1 MYRPS
6 LKSIWTL
13 LVLSLSAYALYFWA
27 ENSHIEVQQP
37 HFKEKMA
44 AANLMQKS
52 MDVLRDARAPGL
64 AFVDE
69 INDPDQTLLLGQK
82 YTLISSV
89 PGDHQAKLSTIN
101 PNMAA
106 MMVQL
111 LNDAGLRSGDPVAVC
126 VSGSFPGLNLALY
139 SACKVLD
146 LEPVIITS
154 VSSSWYGA
162 TDPDFTWLDMERVLR
177 EAKLLPFHSLAA
189 STGGADDRGR
199 SLSPEGR
206 KLIRECILRNGVD
219 FVHAKTVQESVD
231 TRVGLFLD
239 QIKDSPRGYAA
250 FVNIGGGVASIGH
263 PENGRLIPV
272 GMSPRLKEM
281 NYPGRGVIHYFSDAG
296 IPLINFKY
304 YKRSYES
311 LMRRFG
317 MPLRL
322 STVPDVGEGK
332 IFTTE
337 RYDLRVTL
345 IAVVIMMIL
354 VGLVIRFDI
363 RMQRLDALMA
373 KSPEELL

>member
-13 LVLSLSAYALYFWA
+13 LVLSLTSYALYFWA
-27 ENSHIEVQQP
+27 ENSRVEVQQES
-37 HFKEKMA
+37 FQEKMA
-44 AANLMQKS
+44 AATLMKTS
-52 MDVLRDARAPGL
+52 MDALRDARAPGL

-106 MMVQL
+106 LMVEL
-111 LNDAGLRSGDPVAVC
+111 LLDAGLRSGDPVAVC

-139 SACKVLD
+139 SACKVLE
-146 LEPVIITS
+146 LQPVIISS

-162 TDPDFTWLDMERVLR
+162 TDPGFTWLDMERILR
-177 EAKLLPFHSLAA
+177 EEQLLPFHSIAA

-206 KLIRECILRNGVD
+206 RLIRETILRHNVQ
-219 FVHAKTVQESVD
+219 FIHADNVQASVD
-231 TRVGLFLD
+231 ARVALFLD

-263 PENGRLIPV
+263 PENGKLLPV
-272 GMSPRLKEM
+272 GMTPRLKEM
-281 NYPGRGVIHYFSDAG
+281 NYPARGVIHYFSDAG

-304 YKRSYES
+304 RKSHFDK
-311 LMRRFG
+311 LMRHHG

-322 STVPDVGEGK
+322 SKVPEVGQGK
-332 IFTTE
+332 IFMTE
-337 RYDLRVTL
+337 RYDLRKVVF
-345 IAVVIMMIL
+345 AVFIMTIL

-373 KSPEELL
+373 KSPEDL